1 MEQRIQSC
9 RSRKEGS
16 SLVKGALKL
25 GPVQGLLPCDPQG
38 WEESPAAGVGGHEL
52 TSSAPEWEA
61 RCSPERG
68 QGRGGKGWE
77 GPEEAGGGVSSRSWA
92 ASVRR
97 GQGLRARPV
106 EARARA
112 WWWTVSF
119 LLSLTPL
126 LAA

>member
-1 MEQRIQSC
+1 M
-9 RSRKEGS
+9 
-16 SLVKGALKL
+16 
-25 GPVQGLLPCDPQG
+25 
-38 WEESPAAGVGGHEL
+38 
-52 TSSAPEWEA
+52 
-61 RCSPERG
+61 
-68 QGRGGKGWE
+68 
-77 GPEEAGGGVSSRSWA
+77 SSRSWA

-106 EARARA
+106 EARAGA